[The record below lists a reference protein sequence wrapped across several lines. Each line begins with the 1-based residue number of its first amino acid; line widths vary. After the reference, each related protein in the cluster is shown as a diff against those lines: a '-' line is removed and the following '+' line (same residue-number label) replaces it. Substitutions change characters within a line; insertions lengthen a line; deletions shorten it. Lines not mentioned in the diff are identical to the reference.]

1 MGNRLIFLYRLLA
14 TKTRRCD
21 GETHVSRSLVAP
33 VQARG
38 LVVGKS
44 ATVKLGGDGE
54 RFGAK
59 SRKAPPRKTSSELA
73 ADRTAN

>member
-14 TKTRRCD
+14 TKTRWGD
-21 GETHVSRSLVAP
+21 GETQVSRPLVVP

-38 LVVGKS
+38 QTVGKS
-44 ATVKLGGDGE
+44 AVLMLGGDGE
-54 RFGAK
+54 RSRAK
-59 SRKAPPRKTSSELA
+59 SLKAPPRKTSSELA